1 MVSTRGG
8 RICGRGRSEVAF
20 CPCRGNTALTGKTVE
35 RGARVTVTSSA
46 GGGRGSRQ
54 PHELGVGL
62 ERVRGAAGL
71 GSRRK
76 SGGIG
81 QTGAPSWGG
90 RAGPVSGSLGAAAR
104 ARGSA
109 LPPRPRR
116 QPGSW
121 ARGCG
126 PLGSWAPGGVLR
138 PRSPRA
144 RTLPGAAPGAGGT
157 WPVLH
162 LAVAGEGQ
170 CQSPSEAAGRWL
182 KVAPKE
188 TEVRPSGREEATVR
202 CGTGP
207 GKPRGRP
214 GAGQGGGVSVL
225 EGPAPGPG
233 ATFPQDHIRRA
244 AGGPQDRCPR
254 QKP

>member
-1 MVSTRGG
+1 MT
-8 RICGRGRSEVAF
+8 E
-20 CPCRGNTALTGKTVE
+20 TG
-35 RGARVTVTSSA
+35 TSSA
-46 GGGRGSRQ
+46 GVGRSSRQ
-54 PHELGVGL
+54 PRELGAGL

-76 SGGIG
+76 KSGGVG

-90 RAGPVSGSLGAAAR
+90 PGRSSLRVSQHSGAAAR

-116 QPGSW
+116 LPGSW

-126 PLGSWAPGGVLR
+126 PLGSRAPGGVLQ

-144 RTLPGAAPGAGGT
+144 RTLPRAAPGAGGT

-162 LAVAGEGQ
+162 LAVAGAGW
-170 CQSPSEAAGRWL
+170 CRSPSEAVGRRL

-207 GKPRGRP
+207 GKPRGQP
-214 GAGQGGGVSVL
+214 GAGQGGGVSIP
-225 EGPAPGPG
+225 ESPAPGPG
-233 ATFPQDHIRRA
+233 ATFPQDNILTRTQQA
-244 AGGPQDRCPR
+244 TTGLLPDAETLTLSLWLVPR
-254 QKP
+254 LLNLPELSYLLHGKANTH